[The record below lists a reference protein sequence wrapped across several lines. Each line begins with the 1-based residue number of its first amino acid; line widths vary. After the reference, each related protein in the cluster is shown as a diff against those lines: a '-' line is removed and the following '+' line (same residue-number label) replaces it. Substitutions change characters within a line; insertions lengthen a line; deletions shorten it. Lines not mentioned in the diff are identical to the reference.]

1 MTEPLYV
8 ITGATGH
15 VGSVIANKLLDL
27 KKRVRVIGRVGDR
40 LKAFTNRGAEAAV
53 GSLED
58 AGFTRKALE
67 GANVVLAMIPSNFT
81 VKGFRA
87 YQNRVSD
94 ALVSAIKDNKVD
106 YVVTVSGVGANF
118 PEGTGP
124 TNGLYD
130 LEQKLNKL
138 GMANVLHL
146 RCAGFMEN
154 NLLSIGMI
162 KSMNANGAA
171 LRPDLAIPMIATQD
185 IGEVAARRLANLDFK
200 GNSVLELLGPRD
212 LTMNELTTV
221 LGRAIGKPELKYIQF
236 SYEDF
241 KKAMMGMGASEDLAG
256 LYMEMFRGLNEGKIK
271 PTQPRSPQT
280 TTPTTIEAFAESVFA
295 PAFRASLQGP
305 EK

>member
-27 KKRVRVIGRVGDR
+27 KKRVRVIGRDGDR
-40 LKAFTNRGAEAAV
+40 LKTFTNRGAEAAV

-200 GNSVLELLGPRD
+200 GNDFKGNGVLELLGPRD

-236 SYEDF
+236 PYEDF
-241 KKAMMGMGASEDLAG
+241 KKGMVDMGASEELAG
-256 LYMEMFRGLNEGKIK
+256 LYIEMFRGFNEGKIK

-295 PAFRASLQGP
+295 PAFRAS
-305 EK
+305 